1 MQENNQNRGKGY
13 HVTIV
18 DNNTGK
24 VVHDGDTRAI
34 MYVMTIDDEAKVREV
49 KGSNGIGASGTTVG
63 SVADQINIFEMMG
76 LVDGLQHLVRDAI
89 ENHPMLEVLARA
101 TRQER
106 TVIKDAAK
114 EDKDE

>member
-1 MQENNQNRGKGY
+1 MENKNRGY

-34 MYVMTIDDEAKVREV
+34 MYAMTIDDEAKRREV
-49 KGSNGIGASGTTVG
+49 KGSDGDGASGTTIG
-63 SVADQINIFEMMG
+63 CSADQIALFQLMG
-76 LVDGLQHLVRDAI
+76 LVDGLQQLIRDAI
-89 ENHPMLEVLARA
+89 EDHPMLEVLARA

-106 TVIKDAAK
+106 TVIK
-114 EDKDE
+114 EDE

>member
-1 MQENNQNRGKGY
+1 MENKHRGY

-24 VVHDGDTRAI
+24 VVHDGDTRAV
-34 MYVMTIDDEAKVREV
+34 MYVMTIDDEAKMQEV
-49 KGSNGIGASGTTVG
+49 KGRDGVGVSGTTVG

-76 LVDGLQHLVRDAI
+76 LVDGLQQLVRDAI
-89 ENHPMLEVLARA
+89 ENHPMLEVMARA

-106 TVIKDAAK
+106 TVIE
-114 EDKDE
+114 EDES

>member
-1 MQENNQNRGKGY
+1 MKDNNQNRGKGY

-34 MYVMTIDDEAKVREV
+34 MYVMTIDDEAKMREL
-49 KGSNGIGASGTTVG
+49 KGSEGIGASGTTVG

-76 LVDGLQHLVRDAI
+76 LVDGLQQLVRDAI
-89 ENHPMLEVLARA
+89 ENYPMLEVLARA

-106 TVIKDAAK
+106 TVMK
-114 EDKDE
+114 EDE

>member
-1 MQENNQNRGKGY
+1 MKDNNQNRGKGY

-24 VVHDGDTRAI
+24 VVRDGDTRAI
-34 MYVMTIDDEAKVREV
+34 MYAMTIDDEAKVREV
-49 KGSNGIGASGTTVG
+49 KGSDGIGASGTTVG

-76 LVDGLQHLVRDAI
+76 LVDGLQQLVRDAI
-89 ENHPMLEVLARA
+89 EDHPMLEMLAQV

-106 TVIKDAAK
+106 TVIK
-114 EDKDE
+114 EDK

>member
-1 MQENNQNRGKGY
+1 MENKHRGY

-18 DNNTGK
+18 DNNNGK
-24 VVHDGDTRAI
+24 VVHDGDTRAV
-34 MYVMTIDDEAKVREV
+34 MYVMTIDDEAKMQEV
-49 KGSNGIGASGTTVG
+49 KGSDSVGVSGTTVG

-76 LVDGLQHLVRDAI
+76 LVDGLQQLVRDAI

-106 TVIKDAAK
+106 TVIN
-114 EDKDE
+114 EEER

>member
-1 MQENNQNRGKGY
+1 MENKNRGY

-24 VVHDGDTRAI
+24 VVHDGDTRAV
-34 MYVMTIDDEAKVREV
+34 MYVMTIDDEAKMQEV
-49 KGSNGIGASGTTVG
+49 KGSDSVGVSGTMIG
-63 SVADQINIFEMMG
+63 SEADQINIFDMMG

-106 TVIKDAAK
+106 TVIK
-114 EDKDE
+114 EDES

>member
-1 MQENNQNRGKGY
+1 MKENIQNRGKGY

-24 VVHDGDTRAI
+24 VVHDGDTKAI
-34 MYVMTIDDEAKVREV
+34 MYVMTIDDEDEMRKF
-49 KGSNGIGASGTTVG
+49 KGNDSIGASGTTVG
-63 SVADQINIFEMMG
+63 SVADQINLFEMMG

-89 ENHPMLEVLARA
+89 ENHPTLEVLARI

-106 TVIKDAAK
+106 TVMK
-114 EDKDE
+114 EDE

>member
-1 MQENNQNRGKGY
+1 MKDNNQNSGKGY

-34 MYVMTIDDEAKVREV
+34 MYVMTIDDEAKMREI
-49 KGSNGIGASGTTVG
+49 KGSEGIGVSGTTVG

-89 ENHPMLEVLARA
+89 ENYPILEALARE

-106 TVIKDAAK
+106 TVIK
-114 EDKDE
+114 EDE

>member
-1 MQENNQNRGKGY
+1 MENKNRGY

-24 VVHDGDTRAI
+24 VVHDGDTRAV
-34 MYVMTIDDEAKVREV
+34 MYAMTIDDEDKKREF
-49 KGSNGIGASGTTVG
+49 KGSDSVGVPGTTVG

-76 LVDGLQHLVRDAI
+76 LVDGLQQLVRDAI
-89 ENHPMLEVLARA
+89 ENHPMLEVMARA

-106 TVIKDAAK
+106 TVIK
-114 EDKDE
+114 EDE

>member
-1 MQENNQNRGKGY
+1 MENKHRGY

-24 VVHDGDTRAI
+24 VVHDGDTRAV
-34 MYVMTIDDEAKVREV
+34 MYVMTIDDEAKMREV
-49 KGSNGIGASGTTVG
+49 KGSGGVGASGTTVG

-76 LVDGLQHLVRDAI
+76 LVDGLQQLVRDAI
-89 ENHPMLEVLARA
+89 EGHPMLEVLARA

-106 TVIKDAAK
+106 TVIV
-114 EDKDE
+114 EDE

>member
-1 MQENNQNRGKGY
+1 MKDNNQNRGKGY

-34 MYVMTIDDEAKVREV
+34 MYVMTIDDEAKMREV
-49 KGSNGIGASGTTVG
+49 KGDDGIGASGTTIG
-63 SVADQINIFEMMG
+63 SVADQIDIFELMG
-76 LVDGLQHLVRDAI
+76 LVDGLQQLVRDAI
-89 ENHPMLEVLARA
+89 EDYPMLEVLARR

-106 TVIKDAAK
+106 TVIK
-114 EDKDE
+114 EDK

>member
-1 MQENNQNRGKGY
+1 MENKHRGY

-24 VVHDGDTRAI
+24 VVHDGDTRAV
-34 MYVMTIDDEAKVREV
+34 MYAMTIDDEAKMREV
-49 KGSNGIGASGTTVG
+49 KGRDSVGVSGTTVG

-76 LVDGLQHLVRDAI
+76 LVDGLQQLVRDAI

-106 TVIKDAAK
+106 TVI
-114 EDKDE
+114 EEEGS

>member
-1 MQENNQNRGKGY
+1 MKDNNQNRGKGY

-24 VVHDGDTRAI
+24 VVHDGDTRAV
-34 MYVMTIDDEAKVREV
+34 MYAMTIDDEAKMREV
-49 KGSNGIGASGTTVG
+49 KGSDSVGVSGTTIG

-76 LVDGLQHLVRDAI
+76 LVDGLQQLVRDAI

-106 TVIKDAAK
+106 TVI
-114 EDKDE
+114 EEEGS

>member
-1 MQENNQNRGKGY
+1 MKDNNHNRGKGY

-34 MYVMTIDDEAKVREV
+34 MYVMNIDDEAKMREV
-49 KGSNGIGASGTTVG
+49 KGSDGIGAAGTTIG
-63 SVADQINIFEMMG
+63 SVADQINLFEMMG
-76 LVDGLQHLVRDAI
+76 LVDGLQQLVRDAI
-89 ENHPMLEVLARA
+89 EDHPMLEVLARA

-106 TVIKDAAK
+106 TVTK
-114 EDKDE
+114 EDK

>member
-1 MQENNQNRGKGY
+1 MENKHRGY

-24 VVHDGDTRAI
+24 VVHDGDTRAV
-34 MYVMTIDDEAKVREV
+34 MYVMTIDDEAKMREV
-49 KGSNGIGASGTTVG
+49 KGSDGVGASGTTVG

-76 LVDGLQHLVRDAI
+76 LVDGLQQLVRDAI
-89 ENHPMLEVLARA
+89 ENHPMLEVLARV

-106 TVIKDAAK
+106 TVIK
-114 EDKDE
+114 EDE